1 MRDVIVITFFFQ
13 LYNNDL
19 ERFLSHPQ
27 AVKTREENDRQALLS
42 GMCSRIKNT
51 SILDEVGLPDFAPI
65 LVIVPPSVAQNWE
78 VSRNYHLD
86 RFFYCVYTFICSDQ
100 QYCSSNFYRMSLLP
114 GVTST

>member
-1 MRDVIVITFFFQ
+1 MISIT
-13 LYNNDL
+13 
-19 ERFLSHPQ
+19 HPQ
-27 AVKTREENDRQALLS
+27 AVKSREENDRQALLS

-86 RFFYCVYTFICSDQ
+86 RFLIVFTLLFVLINNTALPIYTE
-100 QYCSSNFYRMSLLP
+100 
-114 GVTST
+114 